1 MKLQGVVSRAGEVVR
16 ARLGCHSE
24 DLIEIVP
31 TTPESVADDLDSLDQ
46 WPTILKRNATW
57 EDGVR
62 QEMVVSWNERGVP
75 AAGVDY
81 DGALIQKQ
89 FKIVT
94 GHQGGSGF
102 WTGPIH
108 PNASGLVDPVRN
120 GTACGGFSCCDGCLF
135 DVRAAAVFDE

>member
-1 MKLQGVVSRAGEVVR
+1 MPLRTDATLCGLASVDPADSHPGV
-16 ARLGCHSE
+16 
-24 DLIEIVP
+24 P
-31 TTPESVADDLDSLDQ
+31 DLDSLDQ

-120 GTACGGFSCCDGCLF
+120 GSACGGFSCCDGCLF
-135 DVRAAAVFDE
+135 DVRATAVFDG